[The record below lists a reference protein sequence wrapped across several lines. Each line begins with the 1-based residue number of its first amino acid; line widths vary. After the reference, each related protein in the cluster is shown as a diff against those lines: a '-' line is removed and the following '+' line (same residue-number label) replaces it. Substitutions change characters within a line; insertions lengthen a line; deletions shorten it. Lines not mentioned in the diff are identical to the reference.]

1 MARRARTRR
10 MAGGKRRHRRR
21 ASRKSRKLRKSRKSR
36 RSRRRRG
43 GNMVMKAAV
52 PFTLAYL
59 NNTYGK
65 KRSRKYRR

>member
-10 MAGGKRRHRRR
+10 MAGGRRKRLR
-21 ASRKSRKLRKSRKSR
+21 ASRKSRKRSKSRR

-59 NNTYGK
+59 NSTYGK
-65 KRSRKYRR
+65 RQSRKYRR

>member
-10 MAGGKRRHRRR
+10 MAGGRRKRLR
-21 ASRKSRKLRKSRKSR
+21 ASRKSRKRSKSRRRR

-59 NNTYGK
+59 NSTYGK
-65 KRSRKYRR
+65 RQSRKYRR